1 MHLLY
6 WGRHRVQRER
16 LALAGAGPSHAAVRL
31 TANRE
36 ESVLNVAGNGDMQGI
51 HRAKAWEGLSW
62 AQQGGVSLVHKRGR
76 PGVNPTCLVVY
87 YIFAAM

>member
-6 WGRHRVQRER
+6 WGGGRHRVQGER
-16 LALAGAGPSHAAVRL
+16 LALTGAGASHAAVRL

-36 ESVLNVAGNGDMQGI
+36 ESVLDVAGNGDLQGI
-51 HRAKAWEGLSW
+51 HRARAWEDIGR
-62 AQQGGVSLVHKRGR
+62 AQQRSFPPVHKRGR

-87 YIFAAM
+87 